1 MDRTPL
7 ATCRASAQSPRRRAR
22 FHRGRPG
29 STLHVPMSPATRR
42 APPKS
47 SPVRKRADWTPG
59 FLKHRTLMAAE
70 AVLVVS
76 LLRGVLEDWVKATD
90 LPGYGKVLFL
100 MAGTVGLLGGLYW
113 IIEALTQSS
122 VERTHALLKTFSMP
136 YLLVHGLV
144 FTVLFFVYAHQHH
157 IRVW

>member
-1 MDRTPL
+1 MASKTGTKDAPWKL
-7 ATCRASAQSPRRRAR
+7 ATPPGTAAFEAYRDPDADPPAS
-22 FHRGRPG
+22 
-29 STLHVPMSPATRR
+29 
-42 APPKS
+42 
-47 SPVRKRADWTPG
+47 W
-59 FLKHRTLMAAE
+59 
-70 AVLVVS
+70 
-76 LLRGVLEDWVKATD
+76 GVLEDWVKATD

>member
-1 MDRTPL
+1 
-7 ATCRASAQSPRRRAR
+7 
-22 FHRGRPG
+22 
-29 STLHVPMSPATRR
+29 
-42 APPKS
+42 
-47 SPVRKRADWTPG
+47 
-59 FLKHRTLMAAE
+59 MAAE
-70 AVLVVS
+70 AVLVVA

-100 MAGTVGLLGGLYW
+100 MAGTIGLLGGLYW
-113 IIEALTQSS
+113 IIEGLTASG
-122 VERTHALLKTFSMP
+122 VEKTHALLKTFSMP